1 MTAVDQ
7 IRHWQ
12 SLTVEQKLDAIM
24 REWEPNAS
32 AAVIAARIGVTRQ
45 SIIGIYHRNKTTLAS
60 CPLRDPTSAQMRP
73 MRPKRPP
80 PPRLK
85 PKLIP
90 YAGKERLNAPTQL
103 PAQSISQPAA
113 IQEPSPLNCALVD
126 IPAGG
131 CHWPV
136 SDSPF
141 TFCGHPASGTYCD
154 FHTRLGQGRGSPSER
169 RAERVLRAEM
179 L

>member
-1 MTAVDQ
+1 MTAVDA

-32 AAVIAARIGVTRQ
+32 AAVLAAKIGVTRQ
-45 SIIGIYHRNKTTLAS
+45 SVIGIYHRNRAALADT
-60 CPLRDPTSAQMRP
+60 PLRDPTSAQMRP
-73 MRPKRPP
+73 RVRRVKRAPP
-80 PPRLK
+80 PK

-90 YAGKERLNAPTQL
+90 YAGQERLNTPAQL
-103 PAQSISQPAA
+103 PAQSISRPAA
-113 IQEPSPLNCALVD
+113 ICEPSPLNCALVD
-126 IPAGG
+126 ISAKQ
-131 CHWPV
+131 CHWPYG
-136 SDSPF
+136 DGPI
-141 TFCGHPASGTYCD
+141 TFCGHHADGIYCAY
-154 FHTRLGQGRGSPSER
+154 HAKMAVGQGSPSER